1 MCTSRFTVSSCVAR
15 HCGLKIPDHAPRT
28 SYESHTIH
36 ISNAWPIPGARPR
49 AASVGIEPIGA
60 SLCLSARCG
69 YVPLP
74 RANSC
79 APDGLRGDDGGVGS
93 LRVPLPRHVRRRM
106 SGGRVQQLAYFSTQ
120 TPISPICRT
129 PLFPISRDLI
139 LFFSPLRVPTPTRT
153 PLCVRAF
160 RRSPRQPARSTRCSW
175 RTNGS

>member
-15 HCGLKIPDHAPRT
+15 HRGLKIPDHAPRT
-28 SYESHTIH
+28 SCESHTIH
-36 ISNAWPIPGARPR
+36 ISNPWPISGARSR

-106 SGGRVQQLAYFSTQ
+106 LGGRVQQLATKLRARNPPRWHKQY
-120 TPISPICRT
+120 RT
-129 PLFPISRDLI
+129 SEKH
-139 LFFSPLRVPTPTRT
+139 SKTRV
-153 PLCVRAF
+153 L
-160 RRSPRQPARSTRCSW
+160 
-175 RTNGS
+175 GSDQKH